1 VMCDRLSVRPLPL
14 IDNGVVKLDREQE
27 NLDPLTCHRSAIDNR
42 ASHSSSCIYQNNST
56 INWPNGQI
64 WLI

>member
-42 ASHSSSCIYQNNST
+42 AMHSSSM
-56 INWPNGQI
+56 G
-64 WLI
+64 